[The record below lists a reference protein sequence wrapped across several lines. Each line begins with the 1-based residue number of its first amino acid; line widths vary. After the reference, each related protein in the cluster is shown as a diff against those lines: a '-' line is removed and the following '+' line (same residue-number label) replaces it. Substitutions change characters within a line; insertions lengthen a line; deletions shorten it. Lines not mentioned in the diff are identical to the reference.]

1 MKKILL
7 TLAVAGMAFVAD
19 AQSKFEVKDFGKFKL
34 HTYITADPFGRH
46 ELHRRGQQRSR
57 CIGTCR
63 IS

>member
-34 HTYITADPFGRH
+34 HTLQPILWAT
-46 ELHRRGQQRSR
+46 
-57 CIGTCR
+57 
-63 IS
+63 